1 MTESIPQ
8 PASIDS
14 LCPGCFDD
22 KGQANPCPHCGFD
35 EQRPLAPLALPLRT
49 RLGEQFIVGRVLG
62 KPGGFGITYLGWD
75 LRLQTRVAIKEY
87 LPRELATREPN
98 GVRVI
103 GHTPQESS
111 VFREGLKRFLGE
123 ARTLARLDHPNI
135 VRVRQFFGA
144 NQTAYLVMDYY
155 EGLSLAEYVERQGG
169 RLSEDTARSLMLPV
183 LDGLKAVHAQGFLHC
198 DIKPQNIYLA
208 RLSSGGVRPIL
219 LDFGAARQAVGE
231 HSRSMSSVVTVG
243 YAPYEQYLRKGRQ
256 GPWTDVYAIG
266 AVFYRLVTGEVPPEA
281 IERREHDTLKP
292 ATDYGISP
300 ALSAVLSDALAV
312 EPEKRL
318 QTVQTLRERL
328 GVAAPSKTLKPS
340 SASDSVSEPSTTPQ
354 VHNTAL
360 WVTIGVLATA
370 LIGLLGVGYW
380 QWQAGELARQRE
392 AAQMETQRLA
402 LEHEREKAARLEA
415 ERRLVE
421 LAAQQLVEQ
430 RQMQELQRRR
440 EEVESAAMAA
450 AVREASQS
458 AEQRRQREEAERR
471 AEEQRRQDAEQ
482 QSAVL
487 TTVRAYF
494 EHVNNR
500 RADQAM
506 RILDASSP
514 KTRALIEN
522 TEWVR
527 VQELTLLDAG
537 PNRAT
542 VRVVFEGKA
551 RDAMPERYQG
561 TMPLRWTNDGWR
573 IMTMTNLVKQ

>member
-22 KGQANPCPHCGFD
+22 KGQTNPCPHCGFD
-35 EQRPLAPLALPLRT
+35 EQRPLGPLALPLRT

-62 KPGGFGITYLGWD
+62 KPGGFGITYLGLD

-103 GHTPQESS
+103 GHTPHDSS
-111 VFREGLKRFLGE
+111 VFREGLKQFLGE

-256 GPWTDVYAIG
+256 GSWTDVYAIG

-292 ATDYGISP
+292 ATDYNVSSG
-300 ALSAVLSDALAV
+300 LSAVLSDALAV
-312 EPEKRL
+312 EPERRL
-318 QTVQTLRERL
+318 QTVQMMQERL
-328 GVAAPSKTLKPS
+328 GVAASSKTPKPPPEP
-340 SASDSVSEPSTTPQ
+340 APEPSTALRP
-354 VHNTAL
+354 HNTAL

-370 LIGLLGVGYW
+370 LVGLLGVSYW

-430 RQMQELQRRR
+430 RRMQELQRQR
-440 EEVESAAMAA
+440 EEAESAAMAA

-458 AEQRRQREEAERR
+458 AERRHREEIERR
-471 AEEQRRQDAEQ
+471 EEEQRRQDAER

-506 RILDASSP
+506 RILEASSP

-527 VQELTLLDAG
+527 VQELTLAESG

-542 VRVVFEGKA
+542 VRIIFEGKA
-551 RDAMPERYQG
+551 RNAMPERYQG
-561 TMPLRWTNDGWR
+561 TIPLRWTNDGWR
-573 IMTMTNLVKQ
+573 ITTLTNLAKQ

>member
-1 MTESIPQ
+1 MTESIAQ

-14 LCPGCFDD
+14 LCPGCFND

-35 EQRPLAPLALPLRT
+35 EQRPLGPLALPLLT

-87 LPRELATREPN
+87 LPRELATREPG

-111 VFREGLKRFLGE
+111 VFREGLNQFLGE

-135 VRVRQFFGA
+135 VRVRQFFEA

-155 EGLSLAEYVERQGG
+155 EGLSLAEYVERHGG
-169 RLSEDTARSLMLPV
+169 RLAEDTARSLMLPV

-281 IERREHDTLKP
+281 IERREHDSLKP
-292 ATDYGISP
+292 ATDFGVSP
-300 ALSAVLSDALAV
+300 ALNAVLNDALAV
-312 EPEKRL
+312 EPERRL
-318 QTVQTLRERL
+318 QTVQMLQERL
-328 GVAAPSKTLKPS
+328 GVAATSKTLTPPPEP
-340 SASDSVSEPSTTPQ
+340 APEPSTAQRP
-354 VHNTAL
+354 HNTAL

-370 LIGLLGVGYW
+370 LVGLLGVGYW
-380 QWQAGELARQRE
+380 QWQAGELARRHE
-392 AAQMETQRLA
+392 AAQLETQRLA

-430 RQMQELQRRR
+430 RQIQELQRRR
-440 EEVESAAMAA
+440 EEAENAAVAA

-471 AEEQRRQDAEQ
+471 AEEQRRQDVER

-494 EHVNNR
+494 DHVNNR

-506 RILDASSP
+506 RILEASSP
-514 KTRALIEN
+514 KTRVLIEN
-522 TEWVR
+522 TEWLR

-551 RDAMPERYQG
+551 RNAMPERYQG
-561 TMPLRWTNDGWR
+561 SIPLRWTSEGWR

>member
-1 MTESIPQ
+1 MTESIAQ

-14 LCPGCFDD
+14 LCPGCFND

-35 EQRPLAPLALPLRT
+35 EQRPLGPLALPLLT

-87 LPRELATREPN
+87 LPRELATREPG

-111 VFREGLKRFLGE
+111 VFREGLNQFLGE

-135 VRVRQFFGA
+135 VRVRQFFEA

-155 EGLSLAEYVERQGG
+155 EGLSLAEYVERHGG
-169 RLSEDTARSLMLPV
+169 RLSEETARSLMLPV

-208 RLSSGGVRPIL
+208 RLPSGGVRPIL
-219 LDFGAARQAVGE
+219 LDFGAARRAVGE
-231 HSRSMSSVVTVG
+231 HSRSISSVVTVG

-281 IERREHDTLKP
+281 IERREHDELKP
-292 ATDYGISP
+292 ASDYGVSS
-300 ALSAVLSDALAV
+300 ALSAILGEALAV

-318 QTVQTLRERL
+318 QTVQTLQERL
-328 GVAAPSKTLKPS
+328 GVTVPSKTPQPEP
-340 SASDSVSEPSTTPQ
+340 ASEPSTIQRPR
-354 VHNTAL
+354 NTAL
-360 WVTIGVLATA
+360 WVVFGVLTTM
-370 LIGLLGVGYW
+370 LVGLLGFGYW
-380 QWQAGELARQRE
+380 QWQASELARQRE
-392 AAQMETQRLA
+392 AAESAVHRLTLESELAA
-402 LEHEREKAARLEA
+402 LKREREEAVRLEA
-415 ERRLVE
+415 EQRLAE
-421 LAAQQLVEQ
+421 LTARQAVEQ
-430 RQMQELQRRR
+430 RRIQELQ
-440 EEVESAAMAA
+440 
-450 AVREASQS
+450 
-458 AEQRRQREEAERR
+458 RQREEAEKASATAALATAIREDAERR
-471 AEEQRRQDAEQ
+471 AEAQKQQETEQ
-482 QSAVL
+482 QSAAL

-514 KTRALIEN
+514 KTRTLIEN

-527 VQELTLLDAG
+527 VEELKLVDAE
-537 PNRAT
+537 PSHAT
-542 VRVVFEGKA
+542 VRVAFVGKA
-551 RDAMPERYQG
+551 RNALPERYRG
-561 TMPLRWTNDGWR
+561 TIPLRWTSDGWR
-573 IMTMTNLVKQ
+573 IMTLTNLSRQ